1 MSPTT
6 QDIHPVCKMRSGI
19 VCLCLLFGFVL
30 IGCRLFYLQ
39 VLQSDAGAHQVKQQH
54 QKMVMVQPD
63 RGVIFDRHGH
73 PLAMNVDVPS
83 VYVNTD
89 SLENPQKAA
98 RDLAPVLKMSV
109 SQLREIFQ
117 RAQSRAR
124 VKRHIPEDMAKQLE
138 AMEIPGVVVTRAPHR
153 FYPKGALGSHI
164 LGFAGDD
171 NQGLE
176 GIEFHYESYLRGEEN
191 LVQYQRDALGGV
203 ILSLDR
209 QDSMSL
215 QAGYHVTL
223 SIDEVIQF
231 IAEDELAKAVQQS
244 RAKSGT
250 ILIMDPMTGSILAW
264 ALYPTFDPNHFRK
277 LSAKDWR
284 NRAVTD
290 PYEPG
295 STLKVVVAAAALE
308 ELRDALGGVI
318 LSLDR
323 QDSMS
328 LQAGYHVTLSIDE
341 VIQFIAEDE
350 LAKAVQQS
358 RAKSGT
364 ILIMDPMTG
373 SILAW
378 ALYPTFDPNHFRKL
392 SAKDW
397 RNRAVTDP
405 YEPGSTL
412 KVVVAAAALEEGV
425 MEPETLIYGGDGQM
439 PVAGTIVHD
448 HAKSSWMTLT
458 EVVAQSSNVGV
469 IKVAVELRRSRM
481 FKYLKAFGFGEKTG
495 IDLSG
500 ESSGILHHPDTWSGR
515 SLSSLAIGQEI
526 AVTPIQMVT
535 AMSVVANGGWL
546 MTPHV
551 VSLVVD
557 ARGKSILTNDRQPKR
572 RPISFQTARR
582 MGHILEAAVETG
594 TGKGAKLVGYR
605 VAGKTGTSQK
615 IDSETGTYSSSNVI
629 ASFVGFVP
637 AEQPCLT
644 MLVVIDD
651 PKEEKLRWGGKIA
664 APVFGKV
671 AKRVLPHMGIL
682 PGGAQLIRTASFA
695 PNSSSLQALV
705 Q

>member
-83 VYVNTD
+83 VFVNPD

-117 RAQSRAR
+117 RTQSRAR

-138 AMEIPGVVVTRAPHR
+138 AMKIPGVVVTRAPHR

-191 LVQYQRDALGGV
+191 LVQYQRDALGGI

-250 ILIMDPMTGSILAW
+250 ILIMDPMTGAILAW

-295 STLKVVVAAAALE
+295 STLKV
-308 ELRDALGGVI
+308 I
-318 LSLDR
+318 
-323 QDSMS
+323 
-328 LQAGYHVTLSIDE
+328 
-341 VIQFIAEDE
+341 
-350 LAKAVQQS
+350 
-358 RAKSGT
+358 
-364 ILIMDPMTG
+364 
-373 SILAW
+373 
-378 ALYPTFDPNHFRKL
+378 
-392 SAKDW
+392 
-397 RNRAVTDP
+397 
-405 YEPGSTL
+405 
-412 KVVVAAAALEEGV
+412 VAAAALEEGV

-557 ARGKSILTNDRQPKR
+557 ARGQSILTNDRQPKR

-615 IDSETGTYSSSNVI
+615 IDPETGAYSSSNVI

-682 PGGAQLIRTASFA
+682 PGGAQLIRTASFS
-695 PNSSSLQALV
+695 PNTSSLQAVV